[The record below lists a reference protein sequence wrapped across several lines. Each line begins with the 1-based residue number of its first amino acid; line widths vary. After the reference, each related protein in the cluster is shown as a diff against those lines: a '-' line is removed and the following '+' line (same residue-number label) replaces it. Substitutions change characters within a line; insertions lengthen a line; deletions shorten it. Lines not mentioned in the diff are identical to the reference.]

1 MIVVSGR
8 WVRPGVSK
16 VTPGSRPATEDWS
29 CKQVAAR
36 QLAEGRRRRVKI
48 AAFCGYPLFLK
59 GVSMSFVDDNNPYRA
74 SAWGDVAA
82 NAAVDERATFI
93 RKTYA
98 HLIGAVFAFAVIE
111 TVLLN
116 TIADSVA
123 PRLLSGGRW
132 GWLIVLGAFMI
143 VSWIADRWARS
154 ATSQNLQYAGLALY
168 VVAESVIFMPL
179 LWIANRF
186 FPGQNIIPTAGL
198 ITLILFGGLSAVVFL
213 TKSDFSW
220 LRGVL
225 TVAGIAAFGAILC
238 SAMFGFSLGILFTT
252 LMIAFACAY
261 ILYDTSNILHHYR
274 TDQYVAASLALFAS
288 VALLFWYV
296 IQFVMQ
302 YTNND

>member
-1 MIVVSGR
+1 
-8 WVRPGVSK
+8 
-16 VTPGSRPATEDWS
+16 
-29 CKQVAAR
+29 
-36 QLAEGRRRRVKI
+36 
-48 AAFCGYPLFLK
+48 
-59 GVSMSFVDDNNPYRA
+59 MSFVDDNNPYRA
-74 SAWGDVAA
+74 CLGRCGGECRSGRAGDVHSQDLRAFDRRRLGLRRDRNDFA
-82 NAAVDERATFI
+82 QHDRRQRCATFA
-93 RKTYA
+93 RR
-98 HLIGAVFAFAVIE
+98 GAVGLDDRA
-111 TVLLN
+111 
-116 TIADSVA
+116 
-123 PRLLSGGRW
+123 GR
-132 GWLIVLGAFMI
+132 AH
-143 VSWIADRWARS
+143 DRELDCRSLARS

-179 LWIANRF
+179 LWIANHF

-238 SAMFGFSLGILFTT
+238 SAIFGFSLGILFTT
-252 LMIAFACAY
+252 LMIAFACGY

-302 YTNND
+302 YTSND